1 MNIISRNQADLSP
14 SLYADLGCYR
24 HEVFVEL
31 LRWDLIT
38 PEGIEQ
44 DQFDRQ
50 DTVYVIA
57 RDDEGRINGCTR
69 LLPTT
74 KPYLLGEVFPE
85 LLNGL
90 TPPSSSEVW
99 ELSRFAAVDVSD
111 MSASPRGQ
119 LSSPIAVAL
128 LRDTIRVAARL
139 GAKRLITVSPLGI
152 ERLLRHAGFK
162 AHRAGPPMVM
172 GGHPLFACWI
182 EVEDPPTMPPT
193 TGHG

>member
-1 MNIISRNQADLSP
+1 MKIVSGNQADLSP

-31 LRWDLIT
+31 LQWDLNT

-50 DTVYVIA
+50 DTVYVVA
-57 RDDEGRINGCTR
+57 RNDEGRINGCAR

-90 TPPSSSEVW
+90 TPPSSSDVW

-111 MSASPRGQ
+111 MPASPRGQ
-119 LSSPIAVAL
+119 MSSPIAVAL
-128 LRDTIRVAARL
+128 LRDAIQVAARL
-139 GAKRLITVSPLGI
+139 GAKRLITVSPIGV
-152 ERLLRHAGFK
+152 ERLLRAAGFR
-162 AHRAGPPMVM
+162 AHRAGPLCMPMNLSSSPSTM
-172 GGHPLFACWI
+172 SKHPAAHERC
-182 EVEDPPTMPPT
+182 
-193 TGHG
+193 

>member
-1 MNIISRNQADLSP
+1 MNIVSGNQADLPP

-31 LRWDLIT
+31 LRWDLNT

-57 RDDEGRINGCTR
+57 RDDEGRINGCAR

-90 TPPSSSEVW
+90 APPSSSEVW

-111 MSASPRGQ
+111 MSASPRSQ

-128 LRDTIRVAARL
+128 LRDTIQVAARL
-139 GAKRLITVSPLGI
+139 GAKQLITVSPIGV
-152 ERLLRHAGFK
+152 ERLLRAAGFR
-162 AHRAGPPMVM
+162 AHRAGPPTVVE
-172 GGHPLFACWI
+172 GHPLFACWI
-182 EVEDPPTMPPT
+182 EIESL
-193 TGHG
+193 H

>member
-1 MNIISRNQADLSP
+1 MKIVSGNQADLSP

-31 LRWDLIT
+31 LQWDLNT

-50 DTVYVIA
+50 DTVYVVA
-57 RDDEGRINGCTR
+57 RNDEGRINGCAR

-90 TPPSSSEVW
+90 TPP
-99 ELSRFAAVDVSD
+99 
-111 MSASPRGQ
+111 
-119 LSSPIAVAL
+119 VAL
-128 LRDTIRVAARL
+128 TFFPDI
-139 GAKRLITVSPLGI
+139 
-152 ERLLRHAGFK
+152 
-162 AHRAGPPMVM
+162 
-172 GGHPLFACWI
+172 
-182 EVEDPPTMPPT
+182 
-193 TGHG
+193 